1 MLIIGLTGSIATGKS
16 TVSSLLTSP
25 PHNLPIIDADI
36 LARKVVEP
44 GTAGYK
50 AIVNYFGPSTP
61 DLLLPADADGKQT
74 LNRPALGRRVFGDS
88 EERKRDRTILN
99 NIVHPAVRWEVYK
112 SLLYYY
118 LRGNWAVVLD
128 VPLLFESGM
137 DVICGTVIVVAVK
150 DPAVQM
156 SRLRARDPH
165 LTAEDAENRVKSQ
178 GDVQEKVKKALYRNK
193 TSEQDL
199 DKGSRGVIVWNDGD
213 KADLAKEVD
222 KAILTIQDNSP
233 RWWGWVLL
241 LAPPVGVAAAVWNM
255 AINFSSQKS
264 WDQKVKKERAKL

>member
-16 TVSSLLTSP
+16 TVSSLLSSP

-50 AIVNYFGPSTP
+50 AIVSYFGPSTP
-61 DLLLPADADGKQT
+61 DLLLPADIEGQRA

-99 NIVHPAVRWEVYK
+99 KIVHPAVRWEVYK

-137 DVICGTVIVVAVK
+137 DVICGTVVVVAVQ
-150 DPAVQM
+150 DPEVQM

-178 GDVQEKVKKALYRNK
+178 GDVQSKVKKALYRNGAA
-193 TSEQDL
+193 EQDT
-199 DKGSRGVIVWNDGD
+199 DKGSRGVIIWNDGD
-213 KADLAKEVD
+213 QADLAKEVD
-222 KAILTIQDNSP
+222 KAILTIQQHSP
-233 RWWGWVLL
+233 RWWAWMLL
-241 LAPPVGVAAAVWNM
+241 MAPPVGVAAAVWNM
-255 AINFSSQKS
+255 AINFSAQKT
-264 WDQKVKKERAKL
+264 WDKKTKNKRARL